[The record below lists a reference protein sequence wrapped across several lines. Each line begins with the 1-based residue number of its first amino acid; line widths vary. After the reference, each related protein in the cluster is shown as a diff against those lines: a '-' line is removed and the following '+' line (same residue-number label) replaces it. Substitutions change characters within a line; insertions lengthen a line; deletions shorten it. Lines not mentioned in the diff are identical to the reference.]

1 MNTAIP
7 HPRET
12 AGLVGHEPAERVL
25 GQAAASGRLAHAW
38 LITGPR
44 GIGKAT
50 LAYRFARHLLA
61 GGEGGEGK
69 GSLALAPEHPVF
81 QRLAARG
88 HGDLRAIER
97 GVDPRTKRARKEI
110 VVDDVRGLHDF
121 FTLTAS
127 ESGWRIA
134 IIDAAD
140 EMNRNAANAVLKIL
154 EEPPPRG
161 LLLLVSH
168 APGRLLP
175 TIRSRCR
182 RLALR
187 PLAGDQLIAT
197 VAAQIDDLDETERRQ
212 LARLAQ
218 GSPGHALYLM
228 ASGGLEVYRSLC
240 AILSSLPRLDMRAAH
255 ALADRLNRREAQ
267 DSYAAF
273 GEMIR
278 TALAAIIRAAATGH
292 DAEEGDD
299 APWRRLGALASLD
312 QWLEVWDK
320 TDRLIARGDAVNLER
335 KQVVLNI
342 FISIQKLA
350 RG

>member
-1 MNTAIP
+1 MSVTVL

-12 AGLVGHEPAERVL
+12 TGLIGHGQAERVL

-50 LAYRFARHLLA
+50 LAYRFARYLLA
-61 GGEGGEGK
+61 GGEGGGGEE
-69 GSLALAPEHPVF
+69 GSLALAPDHPVF
-81 QRLAARG
+81 QRIAARG

-97 GVDPRTKRARKEI
+97 GVDPKTKRARKEI

-121 FTLTAS
+121 FTLTSS

-187 PLAGDQLIAT
+187 PLGDAQLSAT
-197 VAAQIDDLDETERRQ
+197 LAAQIGDLDETERHL

-218 GSPGHALYLM
+218 GSPGHALYLA

-255 ALADRLNRREAQ
+255 ALADKLNRREAQ

-292 DAEEGDD
+292 SEEGED
-299 APWRRLGALASLD
+299 APWLRLGALAGLD

-320 TDRLIARGDAVNLER
+320 IGRLIARGDAVNLER